1 LPSPPSC
8 RRGRATFPFGFL
20 VRGVASPTPPPHP
33 SSPNGCCLPRIRRQ
47 LGGLG
52 KVASPTPLDY
62 WRGKGCCLQVAFGF
76 LVRGV
81 ATPYPY
87 PYPFGVGNFPLR
99 GEGRE
104 GEDYYSFPLG
114 RRRGE

>member
-1 LPSPPSC
+1 
-8 RRGRATFPFGFL
+8 
-20 VRGVASPTPPPHP
+20 
-33 SSPNGCCLPRIRRQ
+33 
-47 LGGLG
+47 
-52 KVASPTPLDY
+52 
-62 WRGKGCCLQVAFGF
+62 

-87 PYPFGVGNFPLR
+87 PYPFGVGNFPLTPKGR

>member
-1 LPSPPSC
+1 
-8 RRGRATFPFGFL
+8 
-20 VRGVASPTPPPHP
+20 
-33 SSPNGCCLPRIRRQ
+33 
-47 LGGLG
+47 LG

-87 PYPFGVGNFPLR
+87 PYPYPF
-99 GEGRE
+99 GEGRGGE
-104 GEDYYSFPLG
+104 GRGGLLFFPFREEEG
-114 RRRGE
+114 